1 MSTPHIADAEDE
13 FYVLTISP
21 DFCQVGDTVVPFFPM
36 HKLPTEEADYATS
49 VFARSEKVLM
59 VDSIVDGVKG
69 NAGAGVGSHVS
80 LASGHVKMIQGDSTV
95 FVESRQVA
103 RHDDLC
109 WINGQV

>member
-1 MSTPHIADAEDE
+1 MSTPHVADAEDE

-21 DFCQVGDTVVPFFPM
+21 DFCRVGNQVVPFFPM
-36 HKLPTEEADYATS
+36 RKLPPEEADYATS

-69 NAGAGVGSHVS
+69 NAGKGIKSGVSQG
-80 LASGHVKMIQGDSTV
+80 SGHVKMLQGDSTV
-95 FVESRQVA
+95 FVESRQAA

-109 WINGQV
+109 WINGKV